1 MEQPAI
7 VTSVSRRRFLK
18 RTAYG
23 LGAATLAAPAVGRA
37 LGANERVHFAVIGC
51 GGEHCGRGTDHLQNL
66 VKRSRKDDK
75 GATGDNVDVIGICDI
90 YERHK
95 QQAKAIAPSAEVYH
109 DFRKLLER
117 KDLDAVVIATP
128 DHWHAPMA
136 IAAMESGKHLYLEK
150 PMTLTIEEAKEV
162 YRTSK
167 RTNRVVEVGPQAT
180 SKGKYWA
187 AAEAIKKGVIGKV
200 VLSQS
205 CYCRNSPEGEW
216 NYPIHPDASPQN
228 LDWKAWLGSAPQ
240 REFSPERF
248 FRWRKYWDYSG
259 GVATDL
265 FYHRLAPLLIAI
277 GQEFPSRVTASGG
290 IFVQHDGREV
300 PDTYSTTIDYPSGHT
315 IIIAGSMANDT
326 RIPEV
331 IRGTKATIHLGDDN
345 EDEAENRDAFI
356 LAQDAYAADFK
367 KASGGMEKIKLDP
380 IQRDDMI
387 TDLVMCIRDRSRTPN
402 CDALLGY
409 KVMVAIKLGVDAYR
423 NSCTMRFD
431 PEKEAVVKV

>member
-1 MEQPAI
+1 MGEPRVI
-7 VTSVSRRRFLK
+7 NRRRFLK
-18 RTAYG
+18 GTAAG
-23 LGAATLAAPAVGRA
+23 LGAALALPSLGGRA
-37 LGANERVHFAVIGC
+37 LGASERIHFGVIGC
-51 GGEHCGRGTDHLQNL
+51 GGDHCGRGTDHLQNL
-66 VKRSRKDDK
+66 VKRSEQNET
-75 GATGDNVDVIGICDI
+75 GATGKNVEVIGICDI

-95 QQAKAIAPSAEVYH
+95 RQAKEIAPKAEVYH

-136 IAAMESGKHLYLEK
+136 VQAMEAGKDIYLEK
-150 PMTLTIEEAKEV
+150 PMTLTIEEAREV
-162 YRTSK
+162 YQTSK
-167 RTNRVVEVGPQAT
+167 RTRRVVQVGPQAT

-187 AAEAIKKGVIGKV
+187 AAEAIKKGQIGKV

-205 CYCRNSPEGEW
+205 SYCRHSPEGEW
-216 NYPIHPDASPQN
+216 NYPIHPDATPHN

-240 REFSPERF
+240 REFSPERY

-277 GQEFPSRVTASGG
+277 GQEFPSRVSASGG
-290 IFVQHDGREV
+290 IYVQKDGREV
-300 PDTYSTTIDYPSGHT
+300 PDTYTTTIDYPSGHT
-315 IIIAGSMANDT
+315 IIIAGSMANDS

-331 IRGTKATIHLGDDN
+331 IRGTKATIYFGEDT
-345 EDEAENRDAFI
+345 EDEGEAPAHIQPQPEYPEGAR
-356 LAQDAYAADFK
+356 
-367 KASGGMEKIKLDP
+367 KAPTKGDVAKLEP
-380 IQRDDMI
+380 IRRDDMM
-387 TDLVMCIRDRSRTPN
+387 TDLISCMRDRSRTPN

-423 NSCTMRFD
+423 TSSTLRFD
-431 PEKEAVVKV
+431 PDKEVVLRS